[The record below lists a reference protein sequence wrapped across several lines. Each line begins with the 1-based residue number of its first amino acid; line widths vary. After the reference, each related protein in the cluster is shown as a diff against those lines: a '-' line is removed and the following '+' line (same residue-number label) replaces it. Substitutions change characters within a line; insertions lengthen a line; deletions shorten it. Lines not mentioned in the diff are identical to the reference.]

1 MAISWAGNL
10 VHGRVQYG
18 SAKCKQVV
26 LAVPLHLRSKKEE
39 KVRRKKEERKQER
52 VLLGV
57 DTTARSLPP
66 RWRCVRSPGS
76 TANYPLLSSTAI
88 ARGVGGLPLL
98 TRPFSGAGSP
108 RHHLPRPVGR
118 RARDGLWGTF
128 SALRS
133 PWSAPRTPPYRYTVA
148 SARLPATAAPSN
160 DARSGLPSF
169 SIWFDL
175 VVLCA
180 DVRCQLF
187 VH

>member
-1 MAISWAGNL
+1 MGRKSCPWARPIW
-10 VHGRVQYG
+10 VCKVQTGRLG
-18 SAKCKQVV
+18 
-26 LAVPLHLRSKKEE
+26 RSVAFAQQKGGKSEE
-39 KVRRKKEERKQER
+39 KEERKQER
-52 VLLGV
+52 VQLGG

-76 TANYPLLSSTAI
+76 TANSPLLSSTAI
-88 ARGVGGLPLL
+88 AHGVGGLPLL

-118 RARDGLWGTF
+118 RARDGLWGIF